1 MDGGLSQ
8 DEINALLGGIGNDGG
23 SGEAVL
29 TESEK
34 DVLGEVSNIS
44 MGSAATALF
53 TLLNQRV
60 NITTPQVS
68 YTTWD
73 ELIAKYPAP

>member
-8 DEINALLGGIGNDGG
+8 DEINALLNGLDSG
-23 SGEAVL
+23 SGGETVL
-29 TESEK
+29 TDSEK

-53 TLLNQRV
+53 TTR
-60 NITTPQVS
+60 IS
-68 YTTWD
+68 
-73 ELIAKYPAP
+73 IASIIL